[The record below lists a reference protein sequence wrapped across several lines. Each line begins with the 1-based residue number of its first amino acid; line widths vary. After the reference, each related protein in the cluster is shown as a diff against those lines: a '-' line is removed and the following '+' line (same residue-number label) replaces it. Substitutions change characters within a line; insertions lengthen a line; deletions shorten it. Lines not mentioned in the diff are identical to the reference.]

1 MKKIFKKNQLIITG
15 LALMIAAAGYLS
27 YSNTGLLGDDTKE
40 TESENVAKDAYEI
53 SDEDIAE
60 GDIFTDEEA
69 SDDTAQAEDTADTE
83 DTANA
88 EEAENTEDTQVAD
101 AEGMTSEEAEEAN
114 PGEAVL
120 TSTGAETVNFAAEA
134 KLSREQVRSKNKE
147 SLLEIINNEKLEE
160 ASKQAAIDQ
169 MVKMT
174 DVAEREEAA
183 EMLLEAKGF
192 TNVVVSITDDS
203 ADVVLDMGKDATDA
217 KRAQVEDI
225 VKRKTGVSAEN
236 IIITPIGD
244 ESTEQ

>member
-27 YSNTGLLGDDTKE
+27 YSNTGLKNDTKE
-40 TESENVAKDAYEI
+40 TASKKEVKEEYEI
-53 SDEDIAE
+53 SDEDSKSE
-60 GDIFTDEEA
+60 EIFTDTEA
-69 SDDTAQAEDTADTE
+69 SEEVADASQETSAEGMSE
-83 DTANA
+83 
-88 EEAENTEDTQVAD
+88 EEAE
-101 AEGMTSEEAEEAN
+101 SAN

-147 SLLEIINNEKLEE
+147 SLLEIINNKELEE
-160 ASKQAAIDQ
+160 ASRQSAIEQ

-174 DVAEREEAA
+174 DTAEKEEAA

-192 TNVVVSITDDS
+192 SNVVVSITDDS

-225 VKRKTGVSAEN
+225 VKRKTGVSAQN
-236 IIITPIGD
+236 IIITPVD
-244 ESTEQ
+244 SSAKTQTEK

>member
-27 YSNTGLLGDDTKE
+27 YSNTGLKNDTKE
-40 TESENVAKDAYEI
+40 TASKKEVKEEYEI
-53 SDEDIAE
+53 SDEDSKSE
-60 GDIFTDEEA
+60 EIFTDTEA
-69 SDDTAQAEDTADTE
+69 SEEVADASQATSETSAE
-83 DTANA
+83 GMSE
-88 EEAENTEDTQVAD
+88 EEAE
-101 AEGMTSEEAEEAN
+101 SAN

-147 SLLEIINNEKLEE
+147 SLLEIINNKELEE
-160 ASKQAAIDQ
+160 ASRQSAIEQ

-174 DVAEREEAA
+174 DTAEKEEAA

-192 TNVVVSITDDS
+192 SNVVVSITDNE
-203 ADVVLDMGKDATDA
+203 ADVVLNMGDVTDA

-225 VKRKTGVSAEN
+225 VKRKTGVSAQN
-236 IIITPIGD
+236 IIITPVD
-244 ESTEQ
+244 SSAKTQTEK

>member
-27 YSNTGLLGDDTKE
+27 YSNTGLKNDTKE
-40 TESENVAKDAYEI
+40 TASKKEVKEEYEI
-53 SDEDIAE
+53 SDEDSKSE
-60 GDIFTDEEA
+60 EIFTDTEA
-69 SDDTAQAEDTADTE
+69 S
-83 DTANA
+83 
-88 EEAENTEDTQVAD
+88 EEVAD
-101 AEGMTSEEAEEAN
+101 ASQATSETSAEGMSEEEAKSAN

-147 SLLEIINNEKLEE
+147 SLLEIINNKELEE
-160 ASKQAAIDQ
+160 ASRQSAIEQ

-174 DVAEREEAA
+174 DTAEKEEAA

-192 TNVVVSITDDS
+192 SNVVVSITDDS
-203 ADVVLDMGKDATDA
+203 ADVVLDMEKDATDA

-225 VKRKTGVSAEN
+225 VKRKTGVSAQN
-236 IIITPIGD
+236 IIITPVD
-244 ESTEQ
+244 SSAKTQTEK

>member
-27 YSNTGLLGDDTKE
+27 YSNTGLKNDTKE
-40 TESENVAKDAYEI
+40 TASKKEVKEEYEI
-53 SDEDIAE
+53 SDEDSKSE
-60 GDIFTDEEA
+60 EIFTDTEA
-69 SDDTAQAEDTADTE
+69 S
-83 DTANA
+83 
-88 EEAENTEDTQVAD
+88 EEVAD
-101 AEGMTSEEAEEAN
+101 ASQATSETSAEGMSEEEAKSAN

-147 SLLEIINNEKLEE
+147 SLLEIINNKELEE
-160 ASKQAAIDQ
+160 ASRQSAIEQ

-174 DVAEREEAA
+174 DTAEKEEAA
-183 EMLLEAKGF
+183 EMFLEAKGF
-192 TNVVVSITDDS
+192 SNVVVSITDDS

-225 VKRKTGVSAEN
+225 VKRKTGVSAQN
-236 IIITPIGD
+236 IIITPVD
-244 ESTEQ
+244 SSAKTQTEK

>member
-27 YSNTGLLGDDTKE
+27 YSNTGLKNDTKE
-40 TESENVAKDAYEI
+40 TASKKEVKEEYEI
-53 SDEDIAE
+53 SDEDSKSE
-60 GDIFTDEEA
+60 EIFTDTEA
-69 SDDTAQAEDTADTE
+69 S
-83 DTANA
+83 
-88 EEAENTEDTQVAD
+88 EEVAD
-101 AEGMTSEEAEEAN
+101 ASQATSETSAEGMSEEEAKSAN

-120 TSTGAETVNFAAEA
+120 TSAGAETVNFAAEA

-147 SLLEIINNEKLEE
+147 SLLEIINNKELEE
-160 ASKQAAIDQ
+160 ASRQSAIEQ

-174 DVAEREEAA
+174 DTAEKEEAA

-192 TNVVVSITDDS
+192 SNVVVSITDDS

-225 VKRKTGVSAEN
+225 VKRKTGVSAQN
-236 IIITPIGD
+236 IIITPVD
-244 ESTEQ
+244 SSAKTQTEK

>member
-27 YSNTGLLGDDTKE
+27 YSNTGLKNDTKE
-40 TESENVAKDAYEI
+40 TASKKEVKEEYEI
-53 SDEDIAE
+53 SDEDSKSE
-60 GDIFTDEEA
+60 EIFTDTEVADA
-69 SDDTAQAEDTADTE
+69 SQATSENSAE
-83 DTANA
+83 GMSE
-88 EEAENTEDTQVAD
+88 EEAE
-101 AEGMTSEEAEEAN
+101 SAN

-147 SLLEIINNEKLEE
+147 SLLEIINNKELEE
-160 ASKQAAIDQ
+160 ASRQSAIEQ

-174 DVAEREEAA
+174 DTAEKEEAA

-192 TNVVVSITDDS
+192 SNVVVSITDDS

-225 VKRKTGVSAEN
+225 VKRKTGVSAQN
-236 IIITPIGD
+236 IIITPVD
-244 ESTEQ
+244 SSAKTQTEK

>member
-27 YSNTGLLGDDTKE
+27 YSNTGLKNDTKE
-40 TESENVAKDAYEI
+40 TASKKEVKEEYEI
-53 SDEDIAE
+53 SDEDSKSE
-60 GDIFTDEEA
+60 EIFTDTEA
-69 SDDTAQAEDTADTE
+69 S
-83 DTANA
+83 
-88 EEAENTEDTQVAD
+88 EEVAD
-101 AEGMTSEEAEEAN
+101 ASQATSETSAEGMSEEEVESAN

-147 SLLEIINNEKLEE
+147 SLLEIINNKELEE
-160 ASKQAAIDQ
+160 ASRQSAIEQ

-174 DVAEREEAA
+174 DTAEKEEAA

-192 TNVVVSITDDS
+192 SNVVVSITDDS

-225 VKRKTGVSAEN
+225 VKRKTGVSAQN
-236 IIITPIGD
+236 IIITPVD
-244 ESTEQ
+244 SSAKTQTEK

>member
-27 YSNTGLLGDDTKE
+27 YSNTGLKNDTKE
-40 TESENVAKDAYEI
+40 TASKKEVKEEYEI
-53 SDEDIAE
+53 SDEDSKSE
-60 GDIFTDEEA
+60 EIFTDTEA
-69 SDDTAQAEDTADTE
+69 SEEVADASQATSETSTE
-83 DTANA
+83 GMSE
-88 EEAENTEDTQVAD
+88 EEAE
-101 AEGMTSEEAEEAN
+101 SAN

-147 SLLEIINNEKLEE
+147 SLLEIINNKELEE
-160 ASKQAAIDQ
+160 ASRQSAIEQ

-174 DVAEREEAA
+174 DTAEKEEAA

-192 TNVVVSITDDS
+192 SNVVVSITDDS

-225 VKRKTGVSAEN
+225 VKRKTGVSAQN
-236 IIITPIGD
+236 IIITPVD
-244 ESTEQ
+244 SSAKTQTEK

>member
-27 YSNTGLLGDDTKE
+27 YSSKGITNEAKKE
-40 TESENVAKDAYEI
+40 ENQNLAKEEYEI

-60 GDIFTDEEA
+60 GDIFTD
-69 SDDTAQAEDTADTE
+69 TE
-83 DTANA
+83 DT
-88 EEAENTEDTQVAD
+88 VAD
-101 AEGMTSEEAEEAN
+101 AEGMTTEEAEEAN

-120 TSTGAETVNFAAEA
+120 TSTGAATVDFAAEA
-134 KLSREQVRSKNKE
+134 KLSREQVHSKNKE
-147 SLLEIINNEKLEE
+147 SLLEIINNKELEQ

-174 DVAEREEAA
+174 DVAEKEEAA

-203 ADVVLDMGKDATDA
+203 ADVVLDMGKDPTDA

-244 ESTEQ
+244 SQAAEK

>member
-27 YSNTGLLGDDTKE
+27 YSNTGLKNDTKE
-40 TESENVAKDAYEI
+40 TASKKEVKEEYEI
-53 SDEDIAE
+53 SDEDSKSE
-60 GDIFTDEEA
+60 EIFTDTEA
-69 SDDTAQAEDTADTE
+69 SEEVADASQATSETSAE
-83 DTANA
+83 GMSE
-88 EEAENTEDTQVAD
+88 EEAE
-101 AEGMTSEEAEEAN
+101 SEN

-147 SLLEIINNEKLEE
+147 SLLEIINNKELEE
-160 ASKQAAIDQ
+160 ASRQSAIEQ

-174 DVAEREEAA
+174 DTAEKEEAA

-192 TNVVVSITDDS
+192 RNVVVSITDDS

-225 VKRKTGVSAEN
+225 VKRKTGVSAQN
-236 IIITPIGD
+236 IIITPVD
-244 ESTEQ
+244 SSAKTQTEK

>member
-27 YSNTGLLGDDTKE
+27 YSNTGLKNDTKE
-40 TESENVAKDAYEI
+40 TASKKEVKEEYEI
-53 SDEDIAE
+53 SDEDSKSE
-60 GDIFTDEEA
+60 EIFTDTEA
-69 SDDTAQAEDTADTE
+69 SEEVADASQATSETSAE
-83 DTANA
+83 GMSE
-88 EEAENTEDTQVAD
+88 EEAE
-101 AEGMTSEEAEEAN
+101 SAN

-147 SLLEIINNEKLEE
+147 SLLEIINNKELEE
-160 ASKQAAIDQ
+160 ASRQSAIEQ

-174 DVAEREEAA
+174 DTAEKEEAA

-192 TNVVVSITDDS
+192 SNVVVSITDDS

-217 KRAQVEDI
+217 KVEDI
-225 VKRKTGVSAEN
+225 VKRKTGVSAQN
-236 IIITPIGD
+236 IIITPVD
-244 ESTEQ
+244 SSAKTQTEK

>member
-27 YSNTGLLGDDTKE
+27 YSNTGLKNDTKE
-40 TESENVAKDAYEI
+40 TASKKEVKEEYEI
-53 SDEDIAE
+53 SDEDSKSE
-60 GDIFTDEEA
+60 EIFTDTEA
-69 SDDTAQAEDTADTE
+69 SEEVADASQATSETYAE
-83 DTANA
+83 GMSE
-88 EEAENTEDTQVAD
+88 EEAE
-101 AEGMTSEEAEEAN
+101 SAN

-147 SLLEIINNEKLEE
+147 SLLEIINNKELEE
-160 ASKQAAIDQ
+160 ASRQSAIEQ

-174 DVAEREEAA
+174 DTAEKEEAA

-192 TNVVVSITDDS
+192 SNVVVSITDDS

-225 VKRKTGVSAEN
+225 VKRKTGVSAQN
-236 IIITPIGD
+236 IIITPVD
-244 ESTEQ
+244 SSAKTQTEK

>member
-27 YSNTGLLGDDTKE
+27 YSNTGLKNDTKE
-40 TESENVAKDAYEI
+40 TASKKEVKEEYEI
-53 SDEDIAE
+53 SDEDSKSE
-60 GDIFTDEEA
+60 EIFTDTEA
-69 SDDTAQAEDTADTE
+69 SEEVADASQATSETSAE
-83 DTANA
+83 GMSE
-88 EEAENTEDTQVAD
+88 EEAE
-101 AEGMTSEEAEEAN
+101 SAN

-147 SLLEIINNEKLEE
+147 SLLEIINNKELEE
-160 ASKQAAIDQ
+160 ASRQSAIEQ

-174 DVAEREEAA
+174 DTAEKEAA

-192 TNVVVSITDDS
+192 SNVVVSITDDS

-225 VKRKTGVSAEN
+225 VKRKTGVSAQN
-236 IIITPIGD
+236 IIITPVD
-244 ESTEQ
+244 SSAKTQTEK

>member
-27 YSNTGLLGDDTKE
+27 YSNTGLKNDTKE
-40 TESENVAKDAYEI
+40 TASKKEVKEEYEI
-53 SDEDIAE
+53 SDEDSKSE
-60 GDIFTDEEA
+60 EIFTDTEA
-69 SDDTAQAEDTADTE
+69 SEEVADASQATSETSAE
-83 DTANA
+83 GMSE
-88 EEAENTEDTQVAD
+88 EEAE
-101 AEGMTSEEAEEAN
+101 SAN

-147 SLLEIINNEKLEE
+147 SLLEIINNKELEE
-160 ASKQAAIDQ
+160 ASRQSAIEQ

-174 DVAEREEAA
+174 DTAEKEEAA
-183 EMLLEAKGF
+183 EMLLEAF
-192 TNVVVSITDDS
+192 SNVVVSITDYS

-225 VKRKTGVSAEN
+225 VKRKTGVSAQN
-236 IIITPIGD
+236 IIITPVD
-244 ESTEQ
+244 SSAKTQTEK

>member
-27 YSNTGLLGDDTKE
+27 YSNTGLTDKVKE
-40 TESENVAKDAYEI
+40 TRSDKVAKEEYEI
-53 SDEDIAE
+53 SEEDIAKEEIFTDTEESEETAAEAE
-60 GDIFTDEEA
+60 GMTDEEA
-69 SDDTAQAEDTADTE
+69 KS
-83 DTANA
+83 
-88 EEAENTEDTQVAD
+88 
-101 AEGMTSEEAEEAN
+101 AN

-120 TSTGAETVNFAAEA
+120 TSTEAEAVNFAAEA

-147 SLLEIINNEKLEE
+147 SLLEIINNKELEE
-160 ASKQAAIDQ
+160 ASKKSAIDQ

-174 DVAEREEAA
+174 ETAEKEEAA

-203 ADVVLDMGKDATDA
+203 ADVVLDMGENPSDA

-236 IIITPIGD
+236 IIITPM
-244 ESTEQ
+244 EHQTQEK

>member
-27 YSNTGLLGDDTKE
+27 YSNTGLKNDTKE
-40 TESENVAKDAYEI
+40 TASKKDVKEEYEI
-53 SDEDIAE
+53 SDEDSKQE
-60 GDIFTDEEA
+60 EIFTDTEA
-69 SDDTAQAEDTADTE
+69 SEEVADASQETSAEGMSE
-83 DTANA
+83 
-88 EEAENTEDTQVAD
+88 EEAE
-101 AEGMTSEEAEEAN
+101 SAN

-147 SLLEIINNEKLEE
+147 SLLEIINNKELEE
-160 ASKQAAIDQ
+160 ASRQSAIEQ

-174 DVAEREEAA
+174 DTAEKEEAA

-192 TNVVVSITDDS
+192 SNVVVSITDDS

-225 VKRKTGVSAEN
+225 VKRKTGVSAQN
-236 IIITPIGD
+236 IIITPVD
-244 ESTEQ
+244 SSAKTQTEK

>member
-27 YSNTGLLGDDTKE
+27 YSNTGLKNDTKE
-40 TESENVAKDAYEI
+40 TASKKEVKEEYEI
-53 SDEDIAE
+53 SDEDSKSE
-60 GDIFTDEEA
+60 EIFTDTEA
-69 SDDTAQAEDTADTE
+69 SEEVADASQATSETSAE
-83 DTANA
+83 GMSE
-88 EEAENTEDTQVAD
+88 EEAE
-101 AEGMTSEEAEEAN
+101 SAN

-147 SLLEIINNEKLEE
+147 SLLEIINNKELEE
-160 ASKQAAIDQ
+160 ASRQSAIEQ

-174 DVAEREEAA
+174 DTAEKEEAA

-192 TNVVVSITDDS
+192 SNVVVSITDDS
-203 ADVVLDMGKDATDA
+203 ADA

-225 VKRKTGVSAEN
+225 VKRKTGVSAQN
-236 IIITPIGD
+236 IIITPVD
-244 ESTEQ
+244 SSAKTQTEK